1 MSPSQRDIRVWDVG
15 KEWEV
20 GQTKACTGPF
30 REGVC
35 GEDKGLV
42 VLITEISQQTA
53 VTAVSAGEQGVW
65 GHATVSITSRCLCD
79 TLQLGPVPIILLKL
93 FP

>member
-1 MSPSQRDIRVWDVG
+1 MG
-15 KEWEV
+15 KERKV

-42 VLITEISQQTA
+42 VLIMEISQQAA
-53 VTAVSAGEQGVW
+53 VMAVSLGSRESGAMPLSLSPPIVS
-65 GHATVSITSRCLCD
+65 ATHSNCVLSPSSS
-79 TLQLGPVPIILLKL
+79 
-93 FP
+93 